1 MANVISGTFTLSQML
16 ENTWNTKFKNRFEF
30 QERDVLKKVVVIKQ
44 TVLHPDRPNEPTIT
58 LMCKSFSYPNYSPY
72 NNHVKNGG
80 KQRKTKHQY
89 DQIFSIETDSNGQFS
104 MESTNWKY
112 RLGSQKKWQDNVPQN
127 KVKTIYRKTLSK
139 WKKDYEKECEQIK
152 KKYTG
157 EIKKKKLIEAK
168 KKYNKRKTDHR
179 KSAPYLDKGDFN
191 SRVNGINGDAHFRL
205 HPALKMFGHLY
216 GREPENLTPNPK
228 NIFCP
233 KHMLALIDFLIK
245 RGILI

>member
-1 MANVISGTFTLSQML
+1 MKKNV
-16 ENTWNTKFKNRFEF
+16 EN
-30 QERDVLKKVVVIKQ
+30 
-44 TVLHPDRPNEPTIT
+44 
-58 LMCKSFSYPNYSPY
+58 
-72 NNHVKNGG
+72 
-80 KQRKTKHQY
+80 
-89 DQIFSIETDSNGQFS
+89 
-104 MESTNWKY
+104 
-112 RLGSQKKWQDNVPQN
+112 
-127 KVKTIYRKTLSK
+127 
-139 WKKDYEKECEQIK
+139 IK

-245 RGILI
+245 RGILV

>member
-1 MANVISGTFTLSQML
+1 MEHLFIA
-16 ENTWNTKFKNRFEF
+16 ENTWKTKFKNRFEYR
-30 QERDVLKKVVVIKQ
+30 ERDVLKKVVVIKQ
-44 TVLHPDRPNEPTIT
+44 TVLHPDRPNEPTLT
-58 LMCKSFSYPNYSPY
+58 LVCKSFSYPNYSPY

-89 DQIFSIETDSNGQFS
+89 DQTLSIETDSNGQFS

-139 WKKDYEKECEQIK
+139 WKKDYEKDVENIK

-168 KKYNKRKTDHR
+168 KKYDKRKTDHR

-191 SRVNGINGDAHFRL
+191 SRVNGINGDAKI
-205 HPALKMFGHLY
+205 A
-216 GREPENLTPNPK
+216 
-228 NIFCP
+228 
-233 KHMLALIDFLIK
+233 
-245 RGILI
+245 